1 MIKKREREKKN
12 VHTILYRKKCI
23 KKNGAQGVHKVAQGQ
38 NSKNQGAQGLGDP
51 SPHKAAQGFFQ
62 YFCLVLRL
70 VRALC
75 GHSLLSLCKQGARFV
90 EVWGGSEM
98 PKKPGGRFPCC
109 TRPAQSK
116 TKATQPLAQGAR
128 RSKIHQPQLHKAAHK
143 AVHKAMHNAMH
154 KDK

>member
-1 MIKKREREKKN
+1 M
-12 VHTILYRKKCI
+12 YQ
-23 KKNGAQGVHKVAQGQ
+23 KNGAQGVHKVAQGQ

-90 EVWGGSEM
+90 EVL
-98 PKKPGGRFPCC
+98 GRFGD
-109 TRPAQSK
+109 AK
-116 TKATQPLAQGAR
+116 KARGTI
-128 RSKIHQPQLHKAAHK
+128 SVLHKAGTRQNQGKPIPCTRCPQKQNTSATV
-143 AVHKAMHNAMH
+143 AQGGAQGGAQG
-154 KDK
+154 DAQG